1 MFLFCFESE
10 GWSRKENIA
19 VTTGVSQHQGWVRLE
34 DKESLSH
41 GHYSWEGPLTFG
53 FLMTSFG
60 QEQPKALK
68 GQSNLSRDTQLA
80 RGVCCRTPHPVLS
93 SLYQCTSQ
101 DPTDFLFLSVA
112 SAHCW
117 VQAQEAALACSFSR
131 CFLDAASAFPGLRDP
146 PLTAFG
152 GMAATALPIPSLC
165 SLLPLCQSLGVT

>member
-10 GWSRKENIA
+10 GWSRKENPA

-41 GHYSWEGPLTFG
+41 GHYSWEGPLTVG

-68 GQSNLSRDTQLA
+68 GQSNLPRDTQLA
-80 RGVCCRTPHPVLS
+80 REVCCRTPHPVLS

-131 CFLDAASAFPGLRDP
+131 WFLDAASAFPLGGAPGLRDP
-146 PLTAFG
+146 LTYGF
-152 GMAATALPIPSLC
+152 
-165 SLLPLCQSLGVT
+165 